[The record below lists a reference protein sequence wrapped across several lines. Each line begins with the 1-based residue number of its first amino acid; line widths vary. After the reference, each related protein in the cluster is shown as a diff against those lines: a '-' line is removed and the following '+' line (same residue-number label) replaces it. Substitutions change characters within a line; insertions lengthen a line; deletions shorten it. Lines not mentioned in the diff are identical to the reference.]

1 LVQGLVELFVERFMV
16 YSETNSFIGTG
27 SFDSC
32 GNEARP
38 LLSEDVDYV
47 LDVDSSLLGL
57 IGSPSWTSSLL
68 LVSGK
73 EIGFGGNI
81 IRNL

>member
-1 LVQGLVELFVERFMV
+1 MV
-16 YSETNSFIGTG
+16 YSETNSLIGIG
-27 SFDSC
+27 SVDSC

-38 LLSEDVDYV
+38 CLNEDVDYV
-47 LDVDSSLLGL
+47 LDVDSSLLGS
-57 IGSPSWTSSLL
+57 IGSPSWTSSLS
-68 LVSGK
+68 LVSGN